1 MITAETKEKN
11 YRLFLKKLQSIG
23 LPVDNINANYG
34 NAIMNASF
42 TITNEKGNAYDGS
55 LLEII
60 LKTLT
65 PYALK
70 LNDLLPQA
78 LQVERDSLIKVSLLH
93 HLSKALTIIPN
104 DNQWEIEKRGML
116 YKYNNDL
123 PSLRTGMYS
132 AFISQKCGIE
142 FTIEEMEAMIINDRI
157 ATDEQARWHSSAFA
171 TIIHQANE
179 LTYLDINQENKL
191 LNSNS
196 NE

>member
-70 LNDLLPQA
+70 LNELLPQA

-171 TIIHQANE
+171 TIIRQANE

>member
-70 LNDLLPQA
+70 LNELLPQA

-104 DNQWEIEKRGML
+104 DNQWEIENEVCFINIIMIYRHSVQECTQHL
-116 YKYNNDL
+116 F
-123 PSLRTGMYS
+123 LRS
-132 AFISQKCGIE
+132 AE
-142 FTIEEMEAMIINDRI
+142 
-157 ATDEQARWHSSAFA
+157 
-171 TIIHQANE
+171 
-179 LTYLDINQENKL
+179 
-191 LNSNS
+191 SNS
-196 NE
+196 RLKKWKQ